1 MTTPYAG
8 AAFQGWGTGN
18 GSIGNDTTIA
28 RAPALQCNNQLLNPV
43 ACVQYNGSRN
53 L

>member
-1 MTTPYAG
+1 MTIPCTS

-18 GSIGNDTTIA
+18 GTVGNDTTIA
-28 RAPALQCNNQLLNPV
+28 RAPTLQCNSQLLNPT